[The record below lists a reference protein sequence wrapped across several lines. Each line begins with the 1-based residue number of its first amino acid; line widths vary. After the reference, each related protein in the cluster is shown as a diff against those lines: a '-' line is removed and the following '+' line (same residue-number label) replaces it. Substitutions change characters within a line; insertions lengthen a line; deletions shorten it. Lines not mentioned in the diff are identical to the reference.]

1 MADSFLRIPPFP
13 DHRAQPLA
21 SGPAA
26 EALAEPQTEEL
37 IGWLRLERVGGDFW
51 APQPHLPAGRDILL
65 APTSPA
71 EAREMTHVAR
81 EKGVEGRCF
90 LFAGEGWPAG
100 SSASGF
106 PVVHGPIDP
115 WHLANRAV
123 EIWGPADQDVA
134 LAAAVL
140 GTPVKNQAGVDSGTD
155 LAELIH
161 RRIGAFVYR
170 SPFDGRP
177 INALEAAKLLT
188 EWRKLIDSNRDIAAV
203 LGIAAWKR
211 STVDGLLWNGAAVPR
226 YVRRLPEGLGT
237 KDCVALW
244 ASRISPATLKEVAST
259 QASVAEV
266 EDGMIRGPG
275 LGANCVPP
283 LSLVVDRSGIY
294 FDPSKPSD
302 LESIL
307 ESAEMDAPLLERA
320 ARLRRR
326 VTELGVSK
334 YGSGHGMAPVKRRGR
349 HVLVVGQVE
358 DDRSIMSGG
367 GGQTNL
373 QLLERARQLE
383 PEAWLIYRPH
393 PDVEAGH
400 RKGHVPD
407 NAALRF
413 ADQVER
419 GGSITDLI
427 EAVDEVHCI
436 TSLAGFEALLRGKAV
451 TAHGVPF
458 YAGWGLT
465 RDLAPVPAR
474 RSRRRSV
481 DELIAATLILYPR
494 YIDPVTRLPSPP
506 EILIERIARG
516 EAHVDAPLAGIRS
529 LQGKLNLAI
538 RRIREAVA

>member
-1 MADSFLRIPPFP
+1 
-13 DHRAQPLA
+13 
-21 SGPAA
+21 
-26 EALAEPQTEEL
+26 
-37 IGWLRLERVGGDFW
+37 
-51 APQPHLPAGRDILL
+51 
-65 APTSPA
+65 
-71 EAREMTHVAR
+71 
-81 EKGVEGRCF
+81 
-90 LFAGEGWPAG
+90 
-100 SSASGF
+100 
-106 PVVHGPIDP
+106 
-115 WHLANRAV
+115 
-123 EIWGPADQDVA
+123 
-134 LAAAVL
+134 
-140 GTPVKNQAGVDSGTD
+140 
-155 LAELIH
+155 
-161 RRIGAFVYR
+161 
-170 SPFDGRP
+170 
-177 INALEAAKLLT
+177 
-188 EWRKLIDSNRDIAAV
+188 
-203 LGIAAWKR
+203 
-211 STVDGLLWNGAAVPR
+211 
-226 YVRRLPEGLGT
+226 
-237 KDCVALW
+237 
-244 ASRISPATLKEVAST
+244 
-259 QASVAEV
+259 
-266 EDGMIRGPG
+266 
-275 LGANCVPP
+275 
-283 LSLVVDRSGIY
+283 
-294 FDPSKPSD
+294 
-302 LESIL
+302 
-307 ESAEMDAPLLERA
+307 
-320 ARLRRR
+320 
-326 VTELGVSK
+326 
-334 YGSGHGMAPVKRRGR
+334 MAPVKRRGR
-349 HVLVVGQVE
+349 QVLVVGQVE

-494 YIDPVTRLPSPP
+494 YIDPVTRLPCPP